1 MQGEGLLWTGPK
13 VWVGGPRHAFP
24 PPIGGGNSVEHWRGC
39 TIQLLRVPDSLQ
51 ELEGLQCCFSRG
63 PNPVSIGHPPRTPTS
78 GLRSWMNKF
87 TGVFVLHLP
96 RMVLAQTSMPKTLI
110 RNLLVSA
117 EHARKF
123 ERITHNI
130 ARACSL

>member
-1 MQGEGLLWTGPK
+1 MKVCCGQVRKCGSEGRDTHFIRQLVGVTVLNTGGVVRYSSCVFLIHCKNLK
-13 VWVGGPRHAFP
+13 VYNAVIPEAK
-24 PPIGGGNSVEHWRGC
+24 
-39 TIQLLRVPDSLQ
+39 
-51 ELEGLQCCFSRG
+51 
-63 PNPVSIGHPPRTPTS
+63 NPVSIGHPPRTPTS
-78 GLRSWMNKF
+78 GLRSWMNEF

-96 RMVLAQTSMPKTLI
+96 GMVLAQTSMPKTLI
-110 RNLLVSA
+110 RNLLVTA